1 MGDTLRIEQAPL
13 TDDDLA
19 LLRRCSRGKGLA
31 AVFGLIVFL
40 LLACTVLTI
49 FGLALSDWRS
59 LRAGDGLM
67 LLLIGAG
74 VGAAAF
80 FFGRRLLRLP
90 RAWRSI
96 DRALRGACPSRS
108 CRVTSRASGRPGG
121 RASAMRLA
129 SSAWKWRCRS
139 GTRAPAT
146 PAAAPGRTP
155 RWR

>member
-80 FFGRRLLRLP
+80 SSDAGCCDC
-90 RAWRSI
+90 RAPGAASIARSG
-96 DRALRGACPSRS
+96 GACPSRS